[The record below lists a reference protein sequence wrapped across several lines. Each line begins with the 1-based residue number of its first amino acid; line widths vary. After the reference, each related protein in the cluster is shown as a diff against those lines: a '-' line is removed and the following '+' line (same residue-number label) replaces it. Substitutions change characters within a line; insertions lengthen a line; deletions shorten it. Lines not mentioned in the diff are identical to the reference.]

1 MTRGLRD
8 GVVTTRWPRGAD
20 DYFDAYAS
28 AVEVSPGARIRSSD
42 GAAADDIA
50 ELCPSGAISVDQKE
64 TAGAASGGVGR
75 AILLDRGR
83 CILCGRCVQRRPDL
97 FSWAQG
103 SAVSRLGRSQLV
115 VGEVTESEENVQ
127 ALRRSLRS
135 RVRALGRSVHIR
147 HVDVGSDGS
156 DEWEVQALTNPVY
169 DVHRL
174 GIFMTASP
182 RHADILLLTGIGA
195 SSMAAPLRRTRDAM
209 PEPVVVIAAGADAV
223 SGGMFHGSYA
233 GHGGVGALVDV
244 DVWIPGSPATP
255 FALMHGIL
263 LALGRV
269 PDASETGSRDG
280 PPGSRGRGS

>member
-1 MTRGLRD
+1 M
-8 GVVTTRWPRGAD
+8 AD

-28 AVEVSPGARIRSSD
+28 AVEVPPDARIRSSD
-42 GAAADDIA
+42 SAAADDIA
-50 ELCPSGAISVDQKE
+50 ELCPSGAISVDRE
-64 TAGAASGGVGR
+64 VIAGGRTGEVGR
-75 AILLDRGR
+75 AVLLDRGR

-127 ALRRSLRS
+127 ALRRSLRG

-195 SSMAAPLRRTRDAM
+195 SSMAAPLRRTWEAM
-209 PEPVVVIAAGADAV
+209 PEPVVVIAAGVDAI
-223 SGGMFHGSYA
+223 SGGVFHESYA
-233 GHGGVGALVDV
+233 GHGGVGALIDV

-269 PDASETGSRDG
+269 PDASGADPSGDFAG
-280 PPGSRGRGS
+280 PGARGA